1 MNSPFL
7 LENQA
12 EYEAWKKIK
21 LSSYPKS
28 LSDLCVKI
36 DQNNFGQT
44 QIDDLKKIL
53 SKYNFVLYKF
63 DSKIDDLVLQQFC
76 KKLNLV
82 ESISNPLSDI
92 NNISNITDNSNKTRE
107 KIKGEYIPY
116 TNKKLNWHTD
126 GYYYPTNFSVKS
138 FLLHCEN
145 QAESGGKN
153 HLIDHEII
161 YIFLRDHN
169 PEFIDILMQKD
180 IMEIPKNKNISS
192 SKSIKGPVFYIDKEN
207 YLNMRYT
214 SRKQNIVWKKDDMI
228 KKIKIFLDNFLN
240 DNEEYI
246 FSLLL
251 ENNQGYLANN
261 VLHRREEYIDGEK
274 KRLLK
279 RIRFLNRIN

>member
-12 EYEAWKKIK
+12 EYEEWKKIK

-44 QIDDLKKIL
+44 QIDDLKKIV

-92 NNISNITDNSNKTRE
+92 NNISNITDKSNETRE

-126 GYYYPTNFSVKS
+126 GYYYPINLSVKS

-145 QAESGGKN
+145 QAASGGKN
-153 HLIDHEII
+153 QLIDHEVI

-169 PEFIDILMQKD
+169 PEFIDILMQED

-192 SKSIKGPVFYIDKEN
+192 SQAIKGPVFYIDEGN

-214 SRKQNIVWKKDDMI
+214 SRKQNIIWKKDGMI
-228 KKIKIFLDNFLN
+228 KKIKIFLDSFLN

-251 ENNQGYLANN
+251 KNNQGYIANN
-261 VLHRREEYIDGEK
+261 VLHRREEYVDGKK

-279 RIRFLNRIN
+279 RIRFSNRVN

>member
-92 NNISNITDNSNKTRE
+92 NNISNITDNSNKLV
-107 KIKGEYIPY
+107 
-116 TNKKLNWHTD
+116 KK
-126 GYYYPTNFSVKS
+126 SK
-138 FLLHCEN
+138 E
-145 QAESGGKN
+145 
-153 HLIDHEII
+153 
-161 YIFLRDHN
+161 
-169 PEFIDILMQKD
+169 
-180 IMEIPKNKNISS
+180 NISHIQ
-192 SKSIKGPVFYIDKEN
+192 IKN
-207 YLNMRYT
+207 
-214 SRKQNIVWKKDDMI
+214 
-228 KKIKIFLDNFLN
+228 
-240 DNEEYI
+240 
-246 FSLLL
+246 
-251 ENNQGYLANN
+251 
-261 VLHRREEYIDGEK
+261 
-274 KRLLK
+274 
-279 RIRFLNRIN
+279 